1 MIIWERLH
9 GARSCMASLFR
20 GMRDISAKEKM
31 IFRGRKDDIFMEAK
45 KIFLVGIGDIFVKER
60 RVFL

>member
-1 MIIWERLH
+1 
-9 GARSCMASLFR
+9 MASLFR

-45 KIFLVGIGDIFVKER
+45 KIFLVGISDISVKER